1 MIKRSLIGLVA
12 FIAILACGVG
22 GCGIDESSGQVP
34 PDAAA
39 KREQTPTQPAPAP
52 TPTQTPTS
60 PPPQSLGL
68 DPYYEKY
75 LDAGGIPIVGLA
87 KVPDEAFYQARTLI
101 DEMLAGRPDIRS
113 ALAAVGVRVVI
124 MPVGAVITDLPEFSD
139 LYETNPGTDWD
150 ERFRGGGVGPSLQIP
165 VMVVAE
171 ENLLCY
177 ETDIFPY
184 EDVFVHEFAH
194 AVHDP
199 GITIQREGAAF
210 QRRLEAAY
218 REALDSGLWE
228 GTYAA
233 TNPDEYWAEGVQS
246 WFGLND
252 PPGSLHNHVDTR
264 AELEAYDPALAE
276 LILEVFGDA
285 TVPSSCHEN
294 TATRYRFIRGVIVGP
309 EGGKLQG
316 IGLWAWQVTTKNHSG
331 GQGESDQDGAFAIQ
345 VPDGLFTLDVY
356 AGPGCS
362 FVGWYDGDG
371 ITTDRDQAVWV
382 SVSGADVGGI
392 EIRLPS
398 APEDLPRIEWCADS

>member
-1 MIKRSLIGLVA
+1 MLKLACSLAALRASVALSQGSLIHVTPGGYLIKRSLIGLVA

-34 PDAAA
+34 PDAPA

-150 ERFRGGGVGPSLQIP
+150 ERFRGGGVGPTLQIP

-218 REALDSGLWE
+218 RDALDSGLWE

-233 TNPDEYWAEGVQS
+233 TILTNTGRR
-246 WFGLND
+246 GCNR
-252 PPGSLHNHVDTR
+252 GS
-264 AELEAYDPALAE
+264 A
-276 LILEVFGDA
+276 
-285 TVPSSCHEN
+285 
-294 TATRYRFIRGVIVGP
+294 
-309 EGGKLQG
+309 
-316 IGLWAWQVTTKNHSG
+316 
-331 GQGESDQDGAFAIQ
+331 
-345 VPDGLFTLDVY
+345 
-356 AGPGCS
+356 
-362 FVGWYDGDG
+362 
-371 ITTDRDQAVWV
+371 
-382 SVSGADVGGI
+382 
-392 EIRLPS
+392 
-398 APEDLPRIEWCADS
+398 

>member
-1 MIKRSLIGLVA
+1 MKRSLIGLVA
-12 FIAILACGVG
+12 LIAILACGVG
-22 GCGIDESSGQVP
+22 GCGIDESSGQEHP
-34 PDAAA
+34 NAAA
-39 KREQTPTQPAPAP
+39 KREQTPTPPAPAP

-87 KVPDEAFYQARTLI
+87 TVPDEAFYQARTLI

-113 ALAAVGVRVVI
+113 VIAAVGVRVII
-124 MPVGAVITDLPEFSD
+124 MPEGAVITDLPEFSD

-150 ERFRGGGVGPSLQIP
+150 ERFRGGGVGPTLQDP
-165 VMVVAE
+165 EMVIAE

-177 ETDIFPY
+177 ENDLFPY
-184 EDVFVHEFAH
+184 EDIFVHEFAH
-194 AVHDP
+194 VMHGT
-199 GITIQREGAAF
+199 GIRIQREGAAF

-218 REALDSGLWE
+218 RDALGNGLWE

-233 TNPDEYWAEGVQS
+233 TNPAEYWAEGVQS

-264 AELEAYDPALAE
+264 AELEAYDPTLAE

-294 TATRYRFIRGVIVGP
+294 AATRYRFIRGVMVGP

-331 GQGESDQDGAFAIQ
+331 GYGETDKDGAFAIQ
-345 VPDGLFTLDVY
+345 VPDGSFTLDVY

-362 FVGWYDGDG
+362 FVGWYDGAG
-371 ITTDRDQAVWV
+371 ITTEHDQAVMV

-392 EIRLPS
+392 EIRLLS
-398 APEDLPRIEWCADS
+398 EPEDLPRIEWCAD

>member
-1 MIKRSLIGLVA
+1 M
-12 FIAILACGVG
+12 
-22 GCGIDESSGQVP
+22 
-34 PDAAA
+34 
-39 KREQTPTQPAPAP
+39 
-52 TPTQTPTS
+52 
-60 PPPQSLGL
+60 
-68 DPYYEKY
+68 
-75 LDAGGIPIVGLA
+75 
-87 KVPDEAFYQARTLI
+87 PDEAFYQARMLI

-150 ERFRGGGVGPSLQIP
+150 ERLRGGGVGPTLQIP

-218 REALDSGLWE
+218 RDALDSGLWE

-294 TATRYRFIRGVIVGP
+294 TATRYRFIRGVMVGP

-331 GQGESDQDGAFAIQ
+331 GQGETDQDGAFAIQ

-356 AGPGCS
+356 AGAPGAVS
-362 FVGWYDGDG
+362 WGG
-371 ITTDRDQAVWV
+371 TTAPVLLPI
-382 SVSGADVGGI
+382 A
-392 EIRLPS
+392 IRLFG
-398 APEDLPRIEWCADS
+398 LV